1 MTAFLDATSAGTPGA
16 ALCSYGR
23 LRAPNESRSVSI
35 RPDGDVVAVRLMG
48 TTQLW
53 HPTTTPLRDD
63 TMLRLVSDLVAAA
76 PSIPSTVAPS
86 SAGVA
91 LATSSAAALG
101 VPAASFPTATGP
113 GAFQR
118 TGAHRSNGASGEPVG
133 ASSSAAPSGNAG
145 IPPAGHER
153 GLGVAGASDLS
164 LALRA
169 TRLPH
174 ADVEDV
180 VCAEC
185 GKRTH
190 FDARTLDGRTGHGT
204 CLVGLVGR

>member
-1 MTAFLDATSAGTPGA
+1 MIDPLTTNGTPGA

-23 LRAPNESRSVSI
+23 LRAPNESLSVSI

-48 TTQLW
+48 TTQVW

-63 TMLRLVSDLVAAA
+63 TQLRLVSEVVAAA

-91 LATSSAAALG
+91 LATHSAAAVG
-101 VPAASFPTATGP
+101 VPAASLSG
-113 GAFQR
+113 GAR
-118 TGAHRSNGASGEPVG
+118 P
-133 ASSSAAPSGNAG
+133 
-145 IPPAGHER
+145 
-153 GLGVAGASDLS
+153 SDLS

-180 VCAEC
+180 VCAVC
-185 GKRTH
+185 GRRTH
-190 FDARTLDGRTGHGT
+190 FDARTLDGRAGHGA

>member
-1 MTAFLDATSAGTPGA
+1 MIHPDSMMGTAGA
-16 ALCSYGR
+16 ALCTWGR
-23 LRAPNESRSVSI
+23 LRSAPESRRCEVLSN
-35 RPDGDVVAVRLMG
+35 GDVRAERLMG
-48 TTQLW
+48 SVQIW

-63 TMLRLVSDLVAAA
+63 TQLRLVSEVVAAA
-76 PSIPSTVAPS
+76 PSLPTTGRTDPRAAFAAHSTGRIG
-86 SAGVA
+86 AG
-91 LATSSAAALG
+91 
-101 VPAASFPTATGP
+101 AAS
-113 GAFQR
+113 
-118 TGAHRSNGASGEPVG
+118 
-133 ASSSAAPSGNAG
+133 SSSAAPSGNAG

-153 GLGVAGASDLS
+153 GLGVAGASDLT

-180 VCAEC
+180 VCAVC

-190 FDARTLDGRTGHGT
+190 FDARTLDGRTGHGA

>member
-1 MTAFLDATSAGTPGA
+1 MIDPLTTNGTPGA

-35 RPDGDVVAVRLMG
+35 RTDGDVVAVRLMG
-48 TTQLW
+48 TTQVW
-53 HPTTTPLRDD
+53 HPTTLPIRDD
-63 TMLRLVSDLVAAA
+63 TQLRLVSEVVAAA
-76 PSIPSTVAPS
+76 PSLPSTGRTDPRAAFAAHS
-86 SAGVA
+86 TGRIGAG
-91 LATSSAAALG
+91 
-101 VPAASFPTATGP
+101 AASLT
-113 GAFQR
+113 
-118 TGAHRSNGASGEPVG
+118 
-133 ASSSAAPSGNAG
+133 SAAPSGNAG

-180 VCAEC
+180 VCAVC
-185 GKRTH
+185 GRRTH
-190 FDARTLDGRTGHGT
+190 FDARTLDGRTGHGA

>member
-1 MTAFLDATSAGTPGA
+1 VIDPLTTNGTPGA

-91 LATSSAAALG
+91 LATSSAAAVG
-101 VPAASFPTATGP
+101 VPAASSGPSTAAMPSTGSLIPTATGASAP
-113 GAFQR
+113 SR
-118 TGAHRSNGASGEPVG
+118 TGSSSSRGEDGEPVG
-133 ASSSAAPSGNAG
+133 AS
-145 IPPAGHER
+145 E
-153 GLGVAGASDLS
+153 LS

-180 VCAEC
+180 VCAVC

-190 FDARTLDGRTGHGT
+190 FDARTLGGRTGHGA

>member
-1 MTAFLDATSAGTPGA
+1 MTAPLSDTGHGTPGA
-16 ALCSYGR
+16 ALCTWGR
-23 LRAPNESRSVSI
+23 LRTSNESRRCEVL
-35 RPDGDVVAVRLMG
+35 PNGDVVAERLMG
-48 TTQLW
+48 SVQTW
-53 HPTTTPLRDD
+53 RPTTVPLRDD
-63 TMLRLVSDLVAAA
+63 TVLRLVAAA

-91 LATSSAAALG
+91 LATHSAAAVG
-101 VPAASFPTATGP
+101 VPAAL
-113 GAFQR
+113 
-118 TGAHRSNGASGEPVG
+118 
-133 ASSSAAPSGNAG
+133 SSAAPSGNAG

-169 TRLPH
+169 TRLPR

-190 FDARTLDGRTGHGT
+190 FDARTLNGRTGHGA

>member
-1 MTAFLDATSAGTPGA
+1 MIDPLTTNGTPGA

-23 LRAPNESRSVSI
+23 LRSAAESRSVAI
-35 RPDGDVVAVRLMG
+35 RPDGDVVAVRLTG
-48 TTQLW
+48 TTQVW

-63 TMLRLVSDLVAAA
+63 TQLRLVSEVVAAA
-76 PSIPSTVAPS
+76 PSLPTTGRTDPRAAFAAHSTGRIG
-86 SAGVA
+86 AG
-91 LATSSAAALG
+91 
-101 VPAASFPTATGP
+101 AASL
-113 GAFQR
+113 
-118 TGAHRSNGASGEPVG
+118 
-133 ASSSAAPSGNAG
+133 SSAAPSGNAG

-153 GLGVAGASDLS
+153 GLGVAGAFGRPSDLS

-180 VCAEC
+180 VCAVC
-185 GKRTH
+185 GRRTH
-190 FDARTLDGRTGHGT
+190 FDARTLDGRAGHGA

>member
-48 TTQLW
+48 TTQVW
-53 HPTTTPLRDD
+53 HPTTLPIRDD
-63 TMLRLVSDLVAAA
+63 TQLRLVSEVVAAA
-76 PSIPSTVAPS
+76 PSIPTTGRTDPRAAFAAHSTGRIG
-86 SAGVA
+86 AG
-91 LATSSAAALG
+91 
-101 VPAASFPTATGP
+101 AASLPTATGASAP
-113 GAFQR
+113 SR
-118 TGAHRSNGASGEPVG
+118 TGSSSSRGEDGEPVG
-133 ASSSAAPSGNAG
+133 AS
-145 IPPAGHER
+145 E
-153 GLGVAGASDLS
+153 LS

-180 VCAEC
+180 VCGVC

-190 FDARTLDGRTGHGT
+190 FDARTLDGRTGHGA

>member
-1 MTAFLDATSAGTPGA
+1 MTAYREDTGHGTAGA

-23 LRAPNESRSVSI
+23 LRASNESRSVSI

-63 TMLRLVSDLVAAA
+63 TMLRLVSNLVAAA
-76 PSIPSTVAPS
+76 PSLPTTGRTDPRAAFAAHSTGRIG
-86 SAGVA
+86 AG
-91 LATSSAAALG
+91 
-101 VPAASFPTATGP
+101 AASLPTATGASAP
-113 GAFQR
+113 PR
-118 TGAHRSNGASGEPVG
+118 TGSHRSNGASGEPVG
-133 ASSSAAPSGNAG
+133 
-145 IPPAGHER
+145 
-153 GLGVAGASDLS
+153 DLT

-180 VCAEC
+180 VCAVC

-190 FDARTLDGRTGHGT
+190 FDARTLDGRAGHGA